1 MFICTTI
8 KIEINKF
15 AKILKEMK
23 KIALND
29 IHHSLNAKMV
39 PFAGYNMPVSYE
51 GVNIEHETVRK
62 DVGVFDVSHMGEF
75 LISGEHALELIQ
87 KISSNDAS
95 KLIDGKAQ
103 YSCMPNEEGGIVD
116 DLIIYRMNENKYILV
131 VNASNIE
138 KDWNWIAQHNTMD
151 ATMKDLSDEY
161 SLLAIQGPK
170 AAEAMQSLT
179 DVNLKEIKF
188 YTFEV
193 AEFAGVKNVIISATG
208 YTGSGGFEIYF
219 KNEDAETIWNKV
231 FEAGADFGIKPI
243 GLAARDTLRLE
254 MGYCLYGNDIDDT
267 TSPIEAGLGWI
278 TKFTKDFINAEALQK
293 QKEEGP
299 KRKLI
304 AFELDER
311 GIPRQGYDIVDAEGK
326 VIGNVTS
333 GTMSPSLDKGIG
345 MGYIP
350 TEMAKA
356 NDKIYI
362 QIRKKAVPA
371 TLVKLPFYKG

>member
-39 PFAGYNMPVSYE
+39 PFAGYDMPVSYE

-254 MGYCLYGNDIDDT
+254 MGYCLYGNDLDDT